1 MRFVKWNILKS
12 ERLKKAR
19 GVSFEEIIQAK
30 LVAVKRHPKKEYQ
43 EIMLFEYKGYIWVV
57 PFVKSDGE
65 IFLKTL
71 YPSRKYTTI
80 YRKERGNERNQT
92 NKRRK
97 ND

>member
-1 MRFVKWNILKS
+1 MKFVKWNLLKS

-19 GVSFEEIIQAK
+19 GVSFEEIIRAK

-57 PFVKSDGE
+57 PFVQSGE
-65 IFLKTL
+65 EVFLKTL

-80 YRKERGNERNQT
+80 YRKERSNERN
-92 NKRRK
+92 
-97 ND
+97 